1 LYAQYNSHIQLITQK
16 LNAAVDI
23 FAKIKSISLLLALYY
38 IDMLY
43 IDVLIAISDNALL
56 TQSRFVLMESILM
69 HFSLL
74 GLLCIVKFRKVM
86 DRPTSVSW
94 WIWLILG
101 IVNLTC
107 ALWY

>member
-1 LYAQYNSHIQLITQK
+1 MFATSLIT
-16 LNAAVDI
+16 V
-23 FAKIKSISLLLALYY
+23 YY

-43 IDVLIAISDNALL
+43 IDVPISDNALL

-86 DRPTSVSW
+86 DQPTSVSW

-107 ALWY
+107 ALWYNYSLSFFFHLLNLFSIEYN